1 MDANPMP
8 EELTSQAE
16 PTDDRELL
24 SRVARQERPAFEVLY
39 RRHYRRMFNFVM
51 RVVRREEVAEEVV
64 DDAMFVLWTHA
75 ATFEGGS
82 SVSTWMLGIAYRQ
95 ALKALERDRKHSRV
109 DADDEALSQV
119 LDPDPAI
126 DPQMAALIRDD
137 NARLQE
143 AIGALSEHHRV
154 VVELTAMGH
163 SYGEISEVIG
173 CPENTVK
180 TRMFHARQQLK
191 RLLDNAVNAYQS
203 GTGTKRSWTNSIH
216 QS

>member
-1 MDANPMP
+1 MRMPPETTDAP
-8 EELTSQAE
+8 E
-16 PTDDRELL
+16 PVDDKTLL
-24 SRVARQERPAFEVLY
+24 SRVARKERPAFETLY
-39 RRHYRRMFNFVM
+39 RRYYRRMFHFAL

-64 DDAMFVLWTHA
+64 DDAMFAVWVQA
-75 ATFEGGS
+75 ATFEGHS

-95 ALKALERDRKHSRV
+95 SLKALERDRKHSRV
-109 DADDEALSQV
+109 DSNEELLEQV

-137 NARLQE
+137 SERLQE
-143 AIGALSEHHRV
+143 AIDALGEHQRV
-154 VVELTAMGH
+154 VVELTALGH
-163 SYGEISEVIG
+163 SYGEIAAVVG

-191 RLLDNAVNAYQS
+191 RLLDNAVDACR
-203 GTGTKRSWTNSIH
+203 TGTKRAWSNSVQ

>member
-1 MDANPMP
+1 MP
-8 EELTSQAE
+8 EELTIQEE
-16 PTDDRELL
+16 PNDDRELL

-64 DDAMFVLWTHA
+64 DDAMFVLWTKA
-75 ATFEGGS
+75 VAFEGGS
-82 SVSTWMLGIAYRQ
+82 SVSTWLLGIAYRQ

-109 DADDEALSQV
+109 DADEEALAQV
-119 LDPDPAI
+119 HDPDPAI

-143 AIGALSEHHRV
+143 AISALGEHHRV

-191 RLLDNAVNAYQS
+191 RLLDNAVNACQS

>member
-1 MDANPMP
+1 MP
-8 EELTSQAE
+8 EELTTQAD

-24 SRVARQERPAFEVLY
+24 GRVARQERPAFEVLY

-75 ATFEGGS
+75 GTFEGGS

-137 NARLQE
+137 NTRLQE

-191 RLLDNAVNAYQS
+191 RLLGNAVSAYQS
-203 GTGTKRSWTNSIH
+203 SAGTKRSWTNSIH